1 MGAIGGQGRG
11 GPGRRRLC
19 HKQHQPHLEERAG
32 GRAGASI
39 PQVETGQSA
48 GRRPPPPGPPAFGR
62 THSLRGAGKSRF
74 PCTSSKYLYRNF
86 RKWYSVIV
94 PSGAFFPD
102 VSAETSAPGALWRL
116 ADARGGR
123 LFCREPSRG
132 WACSRSRSP
141 ATTLG
146 AGAPEA
152 GSRCEPEG
160 GREFGDILR
169 FLSVTLEIMCT
180 AMRMWLCAGVEC
192 GGAGPGMKSSALSTQ
207 PAADHGTT
215 DFREIEWI
223 VKFPSMDRQFFFH
236 SSRARGPASCCFCR
250 LHG

>member
-1 MGAIGGQGRG
+1 MGGQGRG

-169 FLSVTLEIMCT
+169 FLSVNPLDNLHGN
-180 AMRMWLCAGVEC
+180 ADVALRRRGMR
-192 GGAGPGMKSSALSTQ
+192 
-207 PAADHGTT
+207 
-215 DFREIEWI
+215 R
-223 VKFPSMDRQFFFH
+223 
-236 SSRARGPASCCFCR
+236 RGPCDEVKCAVHPTGRGPWDDGLTDLLS
-250 LHG
+250 GN